1 MNNTV
6 YLVSTSSL
14 KDFSIVNSN
23 VADELLSNAILEAQ
37 EIDLC
42 QILGSKLYKKI
53 IELVKTNTIDA
64 ATDYKFLLDE
74 YCLKVIIYAAT
85 SRAAVYTHFKV
96 MNKGVQL
103 QNSDNSNP
111 VSLDELEYLRN
122 QIKNDLEFFEK
133 RLQDFLITNKD
144 LYPEYE
150 LCSCDGELNPQ
161 QNVYR
166 TSLVIPNHRAPKY
179 NYNDVK

>member
-14 KDFSIVNSN
+14 KDYSIINSN

-37 EIDLC
+37 EVDLQ

-53 IELVKTNTIDA
+53 IELVKTNTIDTE
-64 ATDYKFLLDE
+64 TDYKYLLDE
-74 YCLKVIIYAAT
+74 YCIKVIIYAAT
-85 SRAAVYTHFKV
+85 SRSAVYAHYKI
-96 MNKGVQL
+96 MNKGTQV

-111 VSLDELEYLRN
+111 VSIAELEYLRDE
-122 QIKNDLEFFEK
+122 IKNTLEFFEK

-144 LYPEYE
+144 LYPEFEY
-150 LCSCDGELNPQ
+150 CSCCGELNPQ
-161 QNVYR
+161 KSVYR
-166 TSLVIPNHRAPKY
+166 TSLVIPNYRVPKY

>member
-14 KDFSIVNSN
+14 KDYSIINSN

-37 EIDLC
+37 EVDLQ

-53 IELVKTNTIDA
+53 IELVKTNTIDTT
-64 ATDYKFLLDE
+64 TDYKYLLDE

-85 SRAAVYTHFKV
+85 SRSAVYAHYKI
-96 MNKGVQL
+96 MNKGTQV

-111 VSLDELEYLRN
+111 VSIAELEYLRDE
-122 QIKNDLEFFEK
+122 IKNTLEFFEK

-144 LYPEYE
+144 LYPEFEY
-150 LCSCDGELNPQ
+150 CSCDGELNPQ